1 MVVVKY
7 EALLYLTHPPPHN
20 TTDTNQEELNEHTT
34 FAFVSTHCPLITLE
48 SICSTLS
55 SSLFTLTS
63 NGLLLIPLSILED
76 LLYSYTFKPSC
87 LLLVNVVN
95 PCAQLVPVAKP
106 VWKREIH
113 DSVDFIL
120 KWLDF
125 AQQCD
130 RTFTYH
136 SCYSSSSTWCTGFT
150 NNTRNAITELLNTS
164 LSCQILLIW
173 IKKGDSCGCV
183 FSPW

>member
-1 MVVVKY
+1 MHDLVLKILKMSLYISVAVTSKGLDVMDDSQGQGCKRAHIKLISLGQVGFDGSSKIQGSVVP
-7 EALLYLTHPPPHN
+7 HPPPHN
-20 TTDTNQEELNEHTT
+20 TTDTNQEELKEHTT

-48 SICSTLS
+48 SICSTPS

-63 NGLLLIPLSILED
+63 NGLLLIPLSILEG

-87 LLLVNVVN
+87 LLLVNAVN

-120 KWLDF
+120 K
-125 AQQCD
+125 
-130 RTFTYH
+130 
-136 SCYSSSSTWCTGFT
+136 
-150 NNTRNAITELLNTS
+150 
-164 LSCQILLIW
+164 
-173 IKKGDSCGCV
+173 
-183 FSPW
+183 